1 MPTTTRVRNDLRQY
15 DDLADEW
22 WRPGGAFSMLH
33 WLARARAA
41 LVPPAARPCQ
51 ILADPRALAAEC
63 ARYGVVLEVRG
74 IRPTALPMLRW
85 IVRRTGEVPIVP
97 SRIKAVLYQGRGVK
111 Q

>member
-1 MPTTTRVRNDLRQY
+1 MRRVKSY
-15 DDLADEW
+15 KSAE
-22 WRPGGAFSMLH
+22 
-33 WLARARAA
+33 
-41 LVPPAARPCQ
+41 PCQ
-51 ILADPRALAAEC
+51 NHTALCRFLAVTVAERAHGAPWGIHDPALFIDPRALAAEC